1 MAYFNHA
8 FNKTFLAT
16 SIAGADVATS
26 ALTTGQF
33 ALVSEQNA
41 TGTKHWQSVL
51 AAGAAPVVAD
61 LPKGTHGYLVQ
72 GSVYTKDTIGNNPGH
87 GGYKE
92 SVKSKGINPR
102 YITEMWKSSCSVA
115 SNATAKLC
123 LAADCA
129 PCGKTQ
135 FMRIDV
141 KGSPALRFLNHNAYA
156 IADSANICCIDGQEY
171 LDAGLVI
178 ATMAEMAIGNGLMKS
193 NLKYVAGDPLIT
205 PFVGEGDPD
214 GAKTL
219 SAIAAGGVGSGYAL
233 GTSLA
238 TVATAP
244 SKGTG
249 LTVQITAIAAAV
261 ATVGSLVGGTG
272 YTAAVGVATSAS
284 PAGGTGATITTL
296 TSGGAGTPVTTAT
309 LVAGGAGYS
318 VGDVLTITGGGGN
331 ATVTVATIAAT
342 GAIKTVTVLD
352 EGAGYAAADTVTVT
366 QTGGSA
372 GVLTVATVSEG
383 AVEITLTTA
392 AGVVTTE
399 YYSIAQAVGKAA
411 SGNYVPSTDPNGT
424 TKVSACVT
432 FKGAYVDTE
441 FGNCSFDTRD
451 HYNAEPVEIIVSSL
465 DETGNPCNDCGVASR
480 TPGSMQQTQGERVI
494 RELIMSER
502 YRQSPYNQGNASSAR
517 IREIEMSD
525 ELLASVTRSS
535 TYLGY
540 YFKHSVPRFNNPS
553 GVFDNDQYVYKVY
566 VKCDDAALITA
577 MDNMFTTLSLWSDA
591 NFNPVPFSTTGI
603 DA

>member
-16 SIAGADVATS
+16 SIAGADVLQQVLLPA
-26 ALTTGQF
+26 GQL
-33 ALVSEQNA
+33 ALVSEQGA
-41 TGTKHWQSVL
+41 LGSWKSVL
-51 AAGAAPVVAD
+51 AAGAAPVIAD
-61 LPKGTHGYLVQ
+61 LPLGTHGYLVQ

-102 YITEMWKSSCSVA
+102 YITEMWRSNCSVA

-123 LAADCA
+123 LASDCA

-156 IADSANICCIDGQEY
+156 IADSANICCVDGQEY

-178 ATMAEMAIGNGLMKS
+178 ATMAEMAIGNGLAKS

-214 GAKTL
+214 GVKTV
-219 SAIAAGGVGSGYAL
+219 SAIAAGGVGSGYSV

-238 TVATAP
+238 TVATSP

-249 LTVQITAIAAAV
+249 LTVQITQITAGV
-261 ATVGSLVGGTG
+261 ATVGTIVGGSGYSTG
-272 YTAAVGVATSAS
+272 TGVATTPAAAGGSGATLDITASGGAITAAVLNAA
-284 PAGGTGATITTL
+284 
-296 TSGGAGTPVTTAT
+296 GAGYT
-309 LVAGGAGYS
+309 LGDVLQVAGGSSG
-318 VGDVLTITGGGGN
+318 
-331 ATVTVATIAAT
+331 TVTVASIAAS
-342 GAIKTVTVLD
+342 GAIKTVVILD
-352 EGAGYAAADTVTVT
+352 EGAGYAVSDTVTVT
-366 QTGGSA
+366 QTGGSS
-372 GVLTVATVSEG
+372 GVLTVASVSEG
-383 AVEITLTTA
+383 SVEITQTTA

-525 ELLASVTRSS
+525 ELLDSVSRSS

-553 GVFDNDQYVYKVY
+553 GVFDNDQYLYKVY
-566 VKCDDAALITA
+566 VKCDNADLITA
-577 MDNMFTTLSLWSDA
+577 NE
-591 NFNPVPFSTTGI
+591 
-603 DA
+603 